1 MKAVALRMACR
12 LALRLADG
20 DGTQPLDHTR
30 CIMIQLAPSLLSSD
44 LLHMG
49 DAIRACEQGGAD
61 LLHYD
66 VMDGHFVPPITYGPD
81 FVRAIKRMSTLPV
94 DVHLMVTNPDHQV
107 EQFAEAGADW
117 ISVHAEATPHAH
129 RTLHRIKAL
138 GKRAGF
144 VLNPATP
151 LEYAFEVAG
160 DADFILLM
168 SVNPGYGGQKFIE
181 SFLLRCERL
190 RTWLDTRGFSAVE
203 IEVDGGIKVDNARR
217 AADAGASILVSGS
230 GIFSGSIGDNLAAM
244 RTAVGR

>member
-1 MKAVALRMACR
+1 MAYWSD
-12 LALRLADG
+12 LPSADG
-20 DGTQPLDHTR
+20 DESLQLASSR
-30 CIMIQLAPSLLSSD
+30 CIMIQLAPSLLSCD

-49 DAIRACEQGGAD
+49 DAIRACEAGGAD

-81 FVRAIKRMSTLPV
+81 FVRAIKRTSKLPV

-117 ISVHAEATPHAH
+117 ISVHAEATIHAH
-129 RTLHRIKAL
+129 RTLQRIKAL

-151 LEYAFEVAG
+151 LEYAFEAAG
-160 DADFILLM
+160 EADFILLM

-181 SFLLRCERL
+181 SFLPRCERL
-190 RTWLDTRGFSAVE
+190 RSWLDTRGCSHVE
-203 IEVDGGIKVDNARR
+203 IEVDGGIKIDNARR
-217 AADAGASILVSGS
+217 AADAGASILISGS
-230 GIFSGSIGDNLAAM
+230 GVFSGSVVDNLKAM
-244 RTAVGR
+244 RKAVAR

>member
-1 MKAVALRMACR
+1 MACR

-181 SFLLRCERL
+181 SFLPRCERL

-230 GIFSGSIGDNLAAM
+230 GVFSGSIGDNLAAM

>member
-1 MKAVALRMACR
+1 
-12 LALRLADG
+12 
-20 DGTQPLDHTR
+20 
-30 CIMIQLAPSLLSSD
+30 MIQLAPSLLSSD
-44 LLHMG
+44 LLNMG
-49 DAIRACEQGGAD
+49 DAIAACERGGAD

-81 FVRAIKRMSTLPV
+81 FVRAIKRVTTLPV

-129 RTLHRIKAL
+129 RTLHRIRTL

-151 LEYAFEVAG
+151 LEFAFEVAG

-168 SVNPGYGGQKFIE
+168 SVNPGYGGQQFIE
-181 SFLLRCERL
+181 SFLTRCERL
-190 RTWLDTRGFSAVE
+190 RTWLDTRGHSHVE

-230 GIFSGSIGDNLAAM
+230 GIFSGSISDNLAAM

>member
-1 MKAVALRMACR
+1 
-12 LALRLADG
+12 
-20 DGTQPLDHTR
+20 
-30 CIMIQLAPSLLSSD
+30 MIQLAPSLLSCD
-44 LLHMG
+44 LLNIA
-49 DAIRACEQGGAD
+49 DAISACEHGGAD

-81 FVRAIKRMSTLPV
+81 FVRAIKGVSKLPV

-107 EQFAEAGADW
+107 EQFADAGADW

-168 SVNPGYGGQKFIE
+168 SVNPGYGGQTFIE
-181 SFLLRCERL
+181 SFIPRCERL
-190 RTWLDTRGFSAVE
+190 RSWLDTRGFSHVE
-203 IEVDGGIKVDNARR
+203 IEVDGGIKVDNAHRVVE
-217 AADAGASILVSGS
+217 AGASILISGS
-230 GIFSGSIGDNLAAM
+230 GIFSGSVVDNLVAM
-244 RTAVGR
+244 RKAVAR

>member
-1 MKAVALRMACR
+1 
-12 LALRLADG
+12 
-20 DGTQPLDHTR
+20 
-30 CIMIQLAPSLLSSD
+30 MIQLAPSLLSSD

-81 FVRAIKRMSTLPV
+81 FVRAIKCMSTLPV

-181 SFLLRCERL
+181 SFLPRCERL
-190 RTWLDTRGFSAVE
+190 RTWLDTRGFSTVE

-230 GIFSGSIGDNLAAM
+230 GVFSGSISDNLAAM